1 LVWIFKTL
9 RVVAAGRSCFA
20 LPGAVAD
27 PPRLAAGLTGGAS
40 IHHDLFGTH
49 ADRRDGQ
56 GAGGNR
62 VTVFDDGADVN
73 QVLADPVTLSFSD
86 GSRMVSRTFPA
97 GTQIQAECKVTFQS
111 GFTMIGL
118 RFQNPAA
125 LPDLIIAG
133 YTFLDSKGC
142 R

>member
-1 LVWIFKTL
+1 
-9 RVVAAGRSCFA
+9 
-20 LPGAVAD
+20 
-27 PPRLAAGLTGGAS
+27 
-40 IHHDLFGTH
+40 
-49 ADRRDGQ
+49 
-56 GAGGNR
+56 
-62 VTVFDDGADVN
+62 
-73 QVLADPVTLSFSD
+73 
-86 GSRMVSRTFPA
+86 MVSRTFPA